1 MSLLWPLI
9 LLIYLQ
15 LLFNFHVNH
24 RRGYHPQHQH
34 NNNVHLNVDE
44 VKKKETEILKFK
56 LRHKITSH

>member
-44 VKKKETEILKFK
+44 VKKKRNRNFEI
-56 LRHKITSH
+56 